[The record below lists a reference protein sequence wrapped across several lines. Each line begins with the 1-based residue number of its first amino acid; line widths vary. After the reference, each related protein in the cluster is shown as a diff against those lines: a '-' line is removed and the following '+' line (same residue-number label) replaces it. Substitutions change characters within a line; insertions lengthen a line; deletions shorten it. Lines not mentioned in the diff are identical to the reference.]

1 MLYSLHKNITTSTGI
16 EHSLTAL
23 RNIISQ
29 RIQLHLQDQYLP
41 FHELVM
47 QPFQSDGFKEKIM
60 DVVPQLSN
68 PHEWTILLLALVPH
82 ISPDFFESIMSEQL
96 PAGGDF
102 PLVGG
107 VKATNQRS
115 MLPTG
120 ETAQFIIA
128 GTNVEE
134 RLQVQHYFS
143 ENHFFFR
150 ESILWLEPVKEG
162 EPLMSGRII
171 LAQDMVDKLLLGK
184 TSTPRFGLDFPAK
197 RIHTFMNWSDL
208 VLPNRTAQQVEDI
221 IIWLKH
227 HHLIAE
233 DENLKRK
240 IKPGYRVLFY
250 GPSGTG
256 KTLTASLIGK
266 EFQKEVYRIDL
277 SQVVSKYIGETEK
290 NLENVFRRAESK
302 DWILFFDEADALF
315 GKRTNVQSSHD
326 KYANQEISYL
336 LQRVEDYP
344 GLMILA
350 SNFRHNL
357 DDAFVRRFHAV
368 IHFPLPNTEE
378 RHLLWKKSLPQS
390 LPLHTAVD
398 LYAVAEKYE
407 LTGASIINA
416 VQFAV
421 LQCFA
426 RNSKELQHADLMD
439 GIRKELMK
447 EEKSA

>member
-1 MLYSLHKNITTSTGI
+1 MLYTLHKNIETPSSV
-16 EHSLTAL
+16 ERSLTGL
-23 RNIISQ
+23 RNILSQ

-41 FHELVM
+41 FEQLLE
-47 QPFQSDGFKEKIM
+47 QQFTQDPFKYEITDSI
-60 DVVPQLSN
+60 PQLSH
-68 PHEWTILLLALVPH
+68 PQEWVILLLALVPH
-82 ISPDFFESIMSEQL
+82 VSPDFFENIIAEHL
-96 PAGGDF
+96 PNGGDF
-102 PLVGG
+102 PLFGG
-107 VKATNQRS
+107 VKATNQRG

-120 ETAQFIIA
+120 ETAQFVLA
-128 GTNVEE
+128 GSNVED
-134 RLQVQHYFS
+134 RLQVQRYFS

-162 EPLMSGRII
+162 EPIMSGRII
-171 LAQDMVDKLLLGK
+171 LAQDMVDKILLGK
-184 TSTPRFGLDFPAK
+184 ESAPRFGLDFPAK
-197 RIHTFMNWSDL
+197 RIHTLMNWNDL

-221 IIWLKH
+221 MVWLRH

-266 EFQKEVYRIDL
+266 EFQKDVYRIDL

-302 DWILFFDEADALF
+302 DWVLFFDEADALF

-390 LPLHTAVD
+390 LHLHSGVD
-398 LYAVAEKYE
+398 LHAIAEKYE

-421 LQCFA
+421 LQCYA
-426 RNSKELQHADLMD
+426 RSSRELLHTDIMD